1 MRSLRSN
8 DWEYIVAGV
17 NMILAFVLIHLLRT
31 TGMDAYGAGAV
42 WCSATAVYVLIRI
55 LRRVIDEGKH

>member
-1 MRSLRSN
+1 
-8 DWEYIVAGV
+8 
-17 NMILAFVLIHLLRT
+17 MILAFVLIHLLRT